1 LWISFGDYLLDWSKT
16 LISVLA
22 VIGTSPLAVCFSP
35 PGNLAHVGQVGSKWL
50 VDPMESS
57 NNSFLWPT
65 VDRRD
70 VATKAV
76 LPVSNSKDHCNTRFL
91 LRTSAESRGMPTACC
106 FINTPARFVLKAF
119 GPHFLSNIWAGP
131 SDRKTIEAGPSVGKT
146 CRPNAGKTSVGP
158 TPKKQM
164 WAQCRK
170 KNAGTILEIHIQSS
184 RVLAQV
190 LKRKYVAGML
200 LKEWPV
206 AQSL

>member
-1 LWISFGDYLLDWSKT
+1 
-16 LISVLA
+16 
-22 VIGTSPLAVCFSP
+22 
-35 PGNLAHVGQVGSKWL
+35 
-50 VDPMESS
+50 MESS

-170 KNAGTILEIHIQSS
+170 NKCGHYPRNSYTIVTRAGPSFEKKICGRHAFKRMACGPKLIKITPFINRFYTTSAAFCPGQSTFK
-184 RVLAQV
+184 VP
-190 LKRKYVAGML
+190 KL
-200 LKEWPV
+200 LFFKALGWPGT
-206 AQSL
+206 LLF